1 MFVGIDQPIEQP
13 DDELDKPHEECGVFG
28 ICAPGRGVARHA
40 FFALYALQHRGQEA
54 AGIVTC
60 DGTVAHVHKG
70 MGLVSQVFNE
80 ENLHY
85 LQGHLAIGHTR
96 YSTTGAPKL
105 RNTQPYVIET
115 LDGPLAIAHNGNLIN
130 APQLRRELLERGV
143 GLSTSSDSEVILHL
157 LAGAGSADYATR
169 IRIMMARAEGAYALT
184 ILTRDAIYGVRDP
197 WGLRPLVLG
206 KLTDGALDGVTD
218 GAAGGTAKGRGSKE
232 AAKPALVS
240 NGALG
245 GSQFAGYVLASES
258 CAFATIGAEAVRE
271 IQPGEII
278 RIDARGY
285 EIMQG
290 APAQKLAFCTFEQ
303 IYFARPDTIFRGQLV
318 HQTRQKLGKQLAK
331 EAPANADIVVPV
343 PDSGTPHAIGYA
355 QKSGIPYSEGLIKS
369 RYIGRTFI
377 QPSDELRKVGVAMK
391 FNPLPENLKGKRIVL
406 VDDSIVR
413 GNTSGPL
420 IRMLRN
426 AGAKEVHV
434 RVACPPIK
442 FPCFMGVDMASMQ
455 ELIAANKSLDEI
467 CDHIGADSLAYL
479 SIDGLMK
486 ALKMTDGYCNA
497 CFTGEYPFS
506 TPIPLI
512 ELQEKEKFVHVWG
525 N

>member
-1 MFVGIDQPIEQP
+1 MFAPIDQPADHLTCQP
-13 DDELDKPHEECGVFG
+13 DDRPDKPREECGVFG
-28 ICAPGRGVARHA
+28 IYAPGRDVARLT

-85 LQGHLAIGHTR
+85 LQGYLAIGHTR
-96 YSTTGAPKL
+96 YSTTGAPRL

-115 LDGPLAIAHNGNLIN
+115 LEGPLAIAHNGNLIN

-206 KLTDGALDGVTD
+206 KLSDGVLE
-218 GAAGGTAKGRGSKE
+218 GAGGETARGKGGKA
-232 AAKPALVS
+232 AAKSAAQV
-240 NGALG
+240 NGTAYG
-245 GSQFAGYVLASES
+245 NKPAGYVLASES
-258 CAFATIGAEAVRE
+258 CAFATIGAVPVRE
-271 IQPGEII
+271 IQPGEIV

-290 APAQKLAFCTFEQ
+290 APAQKLSFCTFEQ
-303 IYFARPDTIFRGQLV
+303 IYFARPDTIFGGQLV

-467 CDHIGADSLAYL
+467 CAHIGADSLAYL

-486 ALKMTDGYCNA
+486 ALKTTDGYCNA
-497 CFTGEYPFS
+497 CFTGDYPFS
-506 TPIPLI
+506 TPISLI

>member
-1 MFVGIDQPIEQP
+1 MFPHDSLH
-13 DDELDKPHEECGVFG
+13 DDKLHEECGVFG
-28 ICAPGRGVARHA
+28 IFAPGKEVARHT

-60 DGTVAHVHKG
+60 DGQMAHVHKG

-80 ENLHY
+80 DNLHY

-105 RNTQPYVIET
+105 RNTQPYIIET

-130 APQLRRELLERGV
+130 APQLRRELLERGI
-143 GLSTSSDSEVILHL
+143 GLSTSSDSEAIIHL
-157 LAGAGSADYATR
+157 LAGAGGPDWMTR
-169 IRIMMARAEGAYALT
+169 IRIVMARAEGAYALT
-184 ILTRDAIYGVRDP
+184 ILTRNALFGVRDP

-206 KLTDGALDGVTD
+206 RIDG
-218 GAAGGTAKGRGSKE
+218 
-232 AAKPALVS
+232 
-240 NGALG
+240 
-245 GSQFAGYVLASES
+245 GYVLASES
-258 CAFATIGAEAVRE
+258 CAFATIGAEMIRE
-271 IQPGEII
+271 IQPGEVV
-278 RIDARGY
+278 RIDSKGY
-285 EIMQG
+285 EIVQG
-290 APAQKLAFCTFEQ
+290 APPQKLAFCTFEQ
-303 IYFARPDTIFRGQLV
+303 IYFARPDSMLNGQLV
-318 HQTRQKLGKQLAK
+318 HQTRQKLGKQLAR
-331 EAPANADIVVPV
+331 EAPVDADIVVPV

-355 QKSGIPYSEGLIKS
+355 QKSGIPYSEGMIKS

-420 IRMLRN
+420 VQMLRN
-426 AGAKEVHV
+426 AGAVEVHV

-442 FPCFMGVDMASMQ
+442 FPCFMGVDMATQ
-455 ELIAANKSLDEI
+455 TELIAANKSLDEI
-467 CDHIGADSLAYL
+467 CAHIGADSLAYL
-479 SIDGLMK
+479 SIAGLMK
-486 ALKMTDGYCNA
+486 ALKANEGYCNA
-497 CFTGEYPFS
+497 CFTGSYPF
-506 TPIPLI
+506 TTQIPLI

>member
-1 MFVGIDQPIEQP
+1 MFVGTEQPIEQP
-13 DDELDKPHEECGVFG
+13 DDELDKPHDECGVFG
-28 ICAPGRGVARHA
+28 IYAPGRDVARHA

-85 LQGHLAIGHTR
+85 LQGYLAIGHTR

-115 LDGPLAIAHNGNLIN
+115 LEGPLAIAHNGNLIN

-157 LAGAGSADYATR
+157 LAGAGSSDYATR

-206 KLTDGALDGVTD
+206 KLSDGVTD
-218 GAAGGTAKGRGSKE
+218 GMTDSTVGAAAKGKGRKE
-232 AAKPALVS
+232 A
-240 NGALG
+240 
-245 GSQFAGYVLASES
+245 AGYVLASES

-271 IQPGEII
+271 IQPGEIV
-278 RIDARGY
+278 RIDGRGY

-303 IYFARPDTIFRGQLV
+303 IYFARPDTLFGGQLV

-355 QKSGIPYSEGLIKS
+355 QKSGIPYSEGLIKN

-467 CDHIGADSLAYL
+467 CEHIGADSLAYL

-486 ALKMTDGYCNA
+486 ALKTTDGYCNA
-497 CFTGEYPFS
+497 CFTGDYPFS